1 MEKSEFMIM
10 GKTMEQITIIYGAFL
25 VVWAV
30 LVTVISQS
38 WSATSMIPAV
48 FGLPIAAMGFLT
60 IKMPDKKKLFMHIA
74 VTVGLI
80 VCLGG
85 LAIFLR
91 GFGSEGG
98 PFANLWAGLSKLVMA
113 VSGAGYVFLCVKSF
127 IFARKMRD
135 GDATE

>member
-10 GKTMEQITIIYGAFL
+10 GKTMEQITIVYGVFL

-38 WSATSMIPAV
+38 GSATSMIPAV

-85 LAIFLR
+85 LDFLR

-98 PFANLWAGLSKLVMA
+98 PFANPWAGLSKLMMA